1 MKGMVMIM
9 ANFMISFLFCNLF
22 ICMIVGLLFAARR
35 LFQNELTSRMR
46 YHLWFLLFG
55 LLAVPFLPVRAGS
68 FSPLFAWF
76 GKFPS
81 SAAPV
86 ESAVKQTVSFYQP
99 GTADWM
105 NDLTASVSQKTP
117 SMIGFLLFILWIA
130 GVLVMSFF
138 LFRAKF
144 QLNVLKNS
152 ALPLQNQEVGNIYRR
167 CLAEMNI
174 QKNIPVYSTAFLKS
188 PVIVGLF
195 RPCIY
200 LPIHLISGHCAAD
213 IRYILL
219 HELQHYK
226 HKDALANYLMNIAS
240 TLYWFNPFVWYALK
254 EMRNDREIACDTSV
268 LKMLEKDAYEEY
280 GSTLINFAEKI
291 SRTPF
296 PFASGISGSMAQM
309 QKRILNIV
317 NYRPATF
324 RKKLRGLFSYALI
337 AAFLLGFV
345 PVLSTQ
351 AAGRERYS
359 FNTSNRD
366 IAYLDLSADFDGY
379 EGSFVLYDAAADSWL
394 VYNME
399 QAVTRV
405 APASTYKIYIA
416 LAGLDS
422 GIITPER
429 SQISWDGQKN
439 GLDAWNADQTLESAM
454 QHSVNWYF
462 QAIDAR
468 LGLSAIQD
476 YVRKIGYGNQQVN
489 GDTATYWLNSSLK
502 ISPVEQVEM
511 LQKLYDNEFPFS
523 PESVETVKNSICLFS
538 TAEGSFYGKTGTEAV
553 DGQNISGWFIGFLE
567 KDGHTYFFATNL
579 QKEGDATGAAA
590 TELTFSILSDLAI
603 WNQEG

>member
-1 MKGMVMIM
+1 MIM
-9 ANFMISFLFCNLF
+9 ANFMIRFLFCNLF
-22 ICMIVGLLFAARR
+22 ICMIIGLLFAARR

-55 LLAVPFLPVRAGS
+55 LLAVPFLPVRSGS
-68 FSPLFAWF
+68 FPHLYAWL
-76 GKFPS
+76 GKFQNG
-81 SAAPV
+81 AAPA
-86 ESAVKQTVSFYQP
+86 ESAVRQTVGFYQT
-99 GTADWM
+99 GTTDWM
-105 NDLTASVSQKTP
+105 NDLTVSVSQKTP
-117 SMIGFLLFILWIA
+117 STIGFLLFSLWAA
-130 GVLVMSFF
+130 GILVMVFF
-138 LFRAKF
+138 LLKAKLR
-144 QLNVLKNS
+144 LNVLKNS
-152 ALPLQNQEVGNIYRR
+152 ALPLQNQEVGNIYRC
-167 CLAEMNI
+167 CLTEMKI
-174 QKNIPVYSTAFLKS
+174 RKNIPVYSTAFLKS
-188 PVIVGLF
+188 PVIVGFF

-200 LPIHLISGHCAAD
+200 LPIHLISGHRAAE

-226 HKDALANYLMNIAS
+226 HKDALANYLMNLAS
-240 TLYWFNPFVWYALK
+240 TIYWFNPFVWYALK

-268 LKMLEKDAYEEY
+268 LKMLEEDAYEEY

-291 SRTPF
+291 SLTPF

-317 NYRPATF
+317 NYRPVTF

-351 AAGRERYS
+351 AADMERYS
-359 FNTSNRD
+359 FNTNNKD

-379 EGSFVLYDAAADSWL
+379 EGSFVLYDAAADSWQI
-394 VYNME
+394 YNME
-399 QAVTRV
+399 QAVTRI

-422 GIITPER
+422 GIITPEY
-429 SQISWDGQKN
+429 SQIPWDGQKN
-439 GLDAWNADQTLESAM
+439 GFDTWNADQTLESAM
-454 QHSVNWYF
+454 QHSINWYF

-468 LGLSAIQD
+468 LGLPAIRD
-476 YVRKIGYGNQQVN
+476 YVQRIGYGNQQVYV
-489 GDTATYWLNSSLK
+489 DTATYWLTSSLK
-502 ISPVEQVEM
+502 ISPIEQVEM
-511 LQKLYDNEFPFS
+511 LQKLYHNEFRFS
-523 PESVETVKNSICLFS
+523 PETVETVKNSICLFS

-553 DGQNISGWFIGFLE
+553 DGQNVSGWFIGFLE
-567 KDGHTYFFATNL
+567 KDGHTYFFATNI
-579 QKEGDATGAAA
+579 QKEGNATSAAA

>member
-1 MKGMVMIM
+1 MIM
-9 ANFMISFLFCNLF
+9 ANFMIRFLFCNLF
-22 ICMIVGLLFAARR
+22 ICMIIGFLFAARR

-55 LLAVPFLPVRAGS
+55 LLAVPFLPVRSGS
-68 FSPLFAWF
+68 FPRLFAWL
-76 GKFPS
+76 GKFQNN
-81 SAAPV
+81 AAPAK
-86 ESAVKQTVSFYQP
+86 SAVGQTVSFYQS

-105 NDLTASVSQKTP
+105 NDLTVSVSQKTP

-130 GVLVMSFF
+130 GILVMAFF
-138 LFRAKF
+138 LFKAKL
-144 QLNVLKNS
+144 QLNVLKYS
-152 ALPLQNQEVGNIYRR
+152 ALPLQNQEVGNIYCR
-167 CLAEMNI
+167 CLAELKI
-174 QKNIPVYSTAFLKS
+174 RKNIPVYSTAFLKS

-200 LPIHLISGHCAAD
+200 LPIHLMSGHCAAE

-226 HKDALANYLMNIAS
+226 HKDALANYLMNLAS
-240 TLYWFNPFVWYALK
+240 TIYWFNPFVWYALK
-254 EMRNDREIACDTSV
+254 EMRSDREIACDTSV
-268 LKMLEKDAYEEY
+268 LKMLKEDAYEEY

-291 SRTPF
+291 SLTPF

-351 AAGRERYS
+351 AADMERYS
-359 FNTSNRD
+359 FNTNNRD
-366 IAYLDLSADFDGY
+366 IVYLDLSADFGGY
-379 EGSFVLYDAAADSWL
+379 EGSFVLYDAAADSWQI
-394 VYNME
+394 YNMD
-399 QAVTRV
+399 QAVTRI

-422 GIITPER
+422 GIITPECSR
-429 SQISWDGQKN
+429 IPWDGQKN
-439 GLDAWNADQTLESAM
+439 GADAWNADQTLESAM
-454 QHSVNWYF
+454 QHSINWYF

-468 LGLSAIQD
+468 LGLPAIRD
-476 YVRKIGYGNQQVN
+476 YVQRIGYGNQQVN
-489 GDTATYWLNSSLK
+489 GDTATYWLTSSLK

-511 LQKLYDNEFPFS
+511 LQKLYHNEFRFS
-523 PESVETVKNSICLFS
+523 PETVETVKNSICLFS
-538 TAEGSFYGKTGTEAV
+538 TDEGSFYGKTGTEAV
-553 DGQNISGWFIGFLE
+553 DGQNVSGWFIGFLE
-567 KDGHTYFFATNL
+567 KDGHTYFFATNI
-579 QKEGDATGAAA
+579 QKEGNATSAAA